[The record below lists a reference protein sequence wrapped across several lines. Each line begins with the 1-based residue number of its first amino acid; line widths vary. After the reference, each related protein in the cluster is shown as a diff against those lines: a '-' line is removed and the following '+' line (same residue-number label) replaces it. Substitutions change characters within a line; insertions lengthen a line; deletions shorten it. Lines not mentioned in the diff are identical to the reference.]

1 MDHLPPP
8 RLVATFKMEPRQDT
22 RRGDSMIEHLLSG
35 RARAGVAGDLAR
47 EFEGGYPV
55 DRLFKLLDSED
66 PEVAV
71 SGAVIAQEIGELVAP
86 IADRLCSY
94 LSHPTPWVRSDL
106 FDAIT
111 NSGPPYSPVTLSAIE
126 SLTTDSD
133 EGIRRK
139 AAAFTATVGARPASP
154 RPETE

>member
-1 MDHLPPP
+1 M
-8 RLVATFKMEPRQDT
+8 M
-22 RRGDSMIEHLLSG
+22 EHLLSG

-47 EFEGGYPV
+47 EFERGYPV

-66 PEVAV
+66 PEAAV
-71 SGAVIAQEIGELVAP
+71 SGAFIAQEIGELVAP

-111 NSGPPYSPVTLSAIE
+111 NSGPPYSAVTVGAIE
-126 SLTTDSD
+126 ALTTDSD
-133 EGIRRK
+133 QGIRRK
-139 AAAFTATVGARPASP
+139 ALAFMARVGPAP
-154 RPETE
+154 AVPQQETE